1 MEDRTMSRS
10 LKIAAA
16 ASAAGAACLSL
27 GLFLA
32 IARDSRAGDDVSVW
46 TVDGDD
52 DVIKHKGVRVI
63 NLSNGDYYD
72 SDDDKSGYLGVDVR
86 EDTKSDEGGA
96 YVNHVVEDS
105 PADKGGMKDGDVIVG
120 FGGDVVRG
128 PAKLTQ
134 KIHATK
140 PGDKVVVDVRRDGR
154 TQKITVEMGKRPES
168 WSMYWKGDDFEPMDE
183 EQVKALR
190 ESLKGLDK
198 LGPEIE
204 KGLKDYNKFKFYT
217 PRGGGFSYMFG
228 RKPLLGVE
236 LVSTTPELR
245 EAMGARKDAGVLI
258 GKVIEGTAA
267 EKAGVKA
274 GDLILSVDGTAVVD
288 AGDLGNELEERAG
301 KTVDLEIVRD
311 KRTIHLKAT
320 LPEIEDDEP
329 RGPRASLRWYPA
341 ITPLAPLPPV
351 PPVAPVH
358 ATPPAPP
365 APPVRPSLPR
375 AIASMIV

>member
-32 IARDSRAGDDVSVW
+32 VAKDSRAGDGVDVW
-46 TVDGDD
+46 TVSGDD
-52 DVIKHKGVRVI
+52 DVIKHKDVQVFS
-63 NLSNGDYYD
+63 LSDGDGEWYD
-72 SDDDKSGYLGVDVR
+72 AKSGYLGVDVR

-140 PGDKVVVDVRRDGR
+140 PGDKVVIDVRRDGR
-154 TQKITVEMGKRPES
+154 TQKINVEMGKRPEA
-168 WSMYWKGDDFEPMDE
+168 WSMYWKGGEDFNPMTE

-190 ESLKGLDK
+190 ESLKGLEN

-204 KGLKDYNKFKFYT
+204 KSFKGNKFKFYS
-217 PRGGGFSYMFG
+217 PRGGGYAYVFG

-258 GKVIEGTAA
+258 GKVIEDSAA
-267 EKAGVKA
+267 AKAGVKA
-274 GDLILSVDGTAVVD
+274 GDLILSVDGAAVAD
-288 AGDLGNELEERAG
+288 AGDLGDELEERAG

-320 LPEIEDDEP
+320 LPAIEEDEP
-329 RGPRASLRWYPA
+329 RGPRAQLLRLPA
-341 ITPLAPLPPV
+341 LPPLPPF

-358 ATPPAPP
+358 AAPAAP
-365 APPVRPSLPR
+365 AAPSLPR
-375 AIASMIV
+375 VIASMFV

>member
-32 IARDSRAGDDVSVW
+32 VAKDSRAGDGADVW
-46 TVDGDD
+46 TVSGDGDVIKGKDVQVFTLTDGDD
-52 DVIKHKGVRVI
+52 
-63 NLSNGDYYD
+63 YYD
-72 SDDDKSGYLGVDVR
+72 AKNGYLGVDVR

-120 FGGDVVRG
+120 FDGDVVRG

-140 PGDKVVVDVRRDGR
+140 PGDKVVIDVRRDGR
-154 TQKITVEMGKRPES
+154 SQKITVEMGKRPEA
-168 WSMYWKGDDFEPMDE
+168 WRMYWKGDDFNPMTD

-190 ESLKGLDK
+190 ESLKGLENI
-198 LGPEIE
+198 GPEIE
-204 KGLKDYNKFKFYT
+204 KSFKGNKFKFYS
-217 PRGGGFSYMFG
+217 PRGNGYAYVFG

-258 GKVIEGTAA
+258 GKVIEDSAA

-274 GDLILSVDGTAVVD
+274 GDLILSVDGSAVAD
-288 AGDLGNELEERAG
+288 AGDLGDELEERAG

-320 LPEIEDDEP
+320 LPAIEDDEP
-329 RGPRASLRWYPA
+329 RGPRAQLLRIPA
-341 ITPLAPLPPV
+341 VPPLPPL
-351 PPVAPVH
+351 PPLPPAAPVH
-358 ATPPAPP
+358 AAPP
-365 APPVRPSLPR
+365 APAAPSLPR
-375 AIASMIV
+375 VIASMFV